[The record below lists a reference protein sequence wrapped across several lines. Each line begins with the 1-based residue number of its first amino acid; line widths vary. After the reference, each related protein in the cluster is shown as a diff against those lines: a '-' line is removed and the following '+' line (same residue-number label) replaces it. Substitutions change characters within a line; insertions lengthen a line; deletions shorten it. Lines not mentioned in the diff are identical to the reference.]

1 VRIAWVSHEGFLGG
15 AQLSFLEAARG
26 MVDRGHTIH
35 AILPEREDLAGP
47 LEHAGV
53 TVSVHRYTWWAV
65 VAGPWRAPGY
75 RLRRLARNLV
85 AARHL
90 ARFFRDWRP
99 DVVVSNTLAVPAGA
113 FGARLARVP
122 HAWYVHELV
131 GEENDLYFDLG
142 VPLSLGLMDRLSA
155 RLVACSRAVRDQ
167 LQRRIPASKI
177 RVVYYAVEVPPQA
190 PPPPS
195 ADGVLRL
202 VMASRLAPAKRQ
214 EDAVRALGMLAKRG
228 VRARLELIGRERPD
242 YGERLRRLAR
252 EGGVLDR
259 VDFRQF
265 GDDPHGHVA
274 AADVALMCSR
284 GEGFGRITVEAMK
297 VGRPVVGADSG
308 ATPDLIRDGW
318 NGLLYRPGDAAD
330 LAAKLEGLWRD
341 RARLQSMGLNAQAWS
356 REAFSLDRHIPDLLA
371 ALAECVS

>member
-1 VRIAWVSHEGFLGG
+1 LGG

-26 MVDRGHTIH
+26 MVDRGHVIH
-35 AILPEREDLAGP
+35 AIVPEREDLAGW
-47 LEHAGV
+47 LERAGV
-53 TVSVHRYTWWAV
+53 AVSVHRYAWWAV

-122 HAWYVHELV
+122 HAWYVHELF
-131 GEENDLYFDLG
+131 GQENDLYFDLG
-142 VPLSLGLMDRLSA
+142 GSLSLRLMDRLSA

-167 LQRRIPASKI
+167 LQRRIPAAKI
-177 RVVYYAVEVPPQA
+177 RVVYYAVDVPTHVPA
-190 PPPPS
+190 PPP
-195 ADGVLRL
+195 ADRVLRL

-214 EDAVRALGMLAKRG
+214 EDAVRALAMLAKRG
-228 VRARLELIGRERPD
+228 VEARLALIGRERPD
-242 YGERLRRLAR
+242 YGDLLRRLAS
-252 EGGVLDR
+252 EEGVLDR
-259 VDFRQF
+259 IDFRPF
-265 GDDPHGHVA
+265 TDDPHGHVA
-274 AADVALMCSR
+274 AAHVALMCSL
-284 GEGFGRITVEAMK
+284 GEGFGRVTVEAMK

-308 ATPDLIRDGW
+308 ATPELIRDGW
-318 NGLLYRPGDAAD
+318 NGLLYRPGDADD

-341 RARLQSMGLNAQAWS
+341 RTRLERLGRNAQTWS
-356 REAFSLDRHIPDLLA
+356 RETFSLERHIPDLLA
-371 ALAECVS
+371 ALAECAS